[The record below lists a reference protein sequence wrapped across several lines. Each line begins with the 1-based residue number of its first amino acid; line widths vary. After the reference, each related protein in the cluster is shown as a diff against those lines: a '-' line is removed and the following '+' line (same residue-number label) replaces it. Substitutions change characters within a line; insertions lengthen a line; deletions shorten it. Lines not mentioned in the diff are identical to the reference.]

1 METPDESPTPEFFRP
16 LTQSSGASRLFVV
29 ARIASDPAAAL
40 GMMRQE
46 LRTIDSDVPVYQAG
60 TMDDHISA
68 ALVLPRAAAG
78 MLGFFGGLA
87 LLLAALGLYAVVAFA
102 VSRRTTE
109 IGIRMALGAS
119 GSRVVATI
127 ARDVLVVVGAGV
139 GLGLVLSFIT
149 APVPESF
156 LFNVPASD
164 PVTFAAVAF
173 FMTIV
178 AAVAAYLP
186 ARRAAHTDP
195 MRALR
200 FE

>member
-1 METPDESPTPEFFRP
+1 
-16 LTQSSGASRLFVV
+16 LFVV
-29 ARIASDPAAAL
+29 ARTASDPAVTV

-60 TMDDHISA
+60 TMDDHVSA
-68 ALVLPRAAAG
+68 ALALPRTAAG
-78 MLGFFGGLA
+78 TLGLFGGLA
-87 LLLAALGLYAVVAFA
+87 LLLAAMGLYAVVAFA

-127 ARDVLVVVGAGV
+127 AKDTLVVVGAGV
-139 GLGLVLSFIT
+139 VLGLVLSFMA
-149 APVPESF
+149 APVLESL
-156 LFNVPASD
+156 LFNVPTTD
-164 PVTFAAVAF
+164 LVTLA
-173 FMTIV
+173 IV
-178 AAVAAYLP
+178 ALFMALVAAFAAYLP